1 MENDPNKSL
10 SGKPREF
17 GNFAK
22 TQGILFAQVVN
33 YLILK
38 VKVLAAKISYFL
50 LESRYVRQ
58 VSFVYV
64 MVTNHVNSLA
74 RRIFAVRQGKRRE
87 FENAI

>member
-38 VKVLAAKISYFL
+38 VKDICCKNFLFSFRISICAPSQFCVCNGHK
-50 LESRYVRQ
+50 SRKFIGTANICC
-58 VSFVYV
+58 S
-64 MVTNHVNSLA
+64 TGKT
-74 RRIFAVRQGKRRE
+74 QG
-87 FENAI
+87 I